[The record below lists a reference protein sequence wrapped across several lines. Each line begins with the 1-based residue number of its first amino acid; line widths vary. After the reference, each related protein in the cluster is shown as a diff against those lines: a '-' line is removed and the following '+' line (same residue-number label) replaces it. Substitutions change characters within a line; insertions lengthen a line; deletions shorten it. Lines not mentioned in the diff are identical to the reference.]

1 MLNDVADG
9 SAREPSAIFR
19 LQSAAVGV
27 DRGVSMDDAS
37 KQLFAPFGAEA
48 VDYRPGHKIRDSQFI
63 VFVYVGKEEIRD
75 RLDAVLGPTNWFTE
89 YEPWAGA
96 TILCKLSL
104 RIGGEWITK
113 SGVGGSSAQMKEEDN
128 QIKSAKTSAFRNA
141 AAEWGFA
148 RHLDFLPTIIWPA
161 NFSNDSKP
169 QWRSWQDPGKL
180 RKTIADLLADQ
191 NAGRLG
197 RNAPTVWG
205 KAEAE
210 PNQAISRPTPST
222 PAPAAV
228 KPTSA
233 PKASTQPP
241 TASAPA
247 AKPVTDVVP
256 TSTSFYALQREVGF
270 PIEKAKAIADTHR
283 QDWTKALPALHQAIA
298 AAAPGGH

>member
-1 MLNDVADG
+1 
-9 SAREPSAIFR
+9 
-19 LQSAAVGV
+19 
-27 DRGVSMDDAS
+27 MDDLL

-48 VDYRPGHKIRDSQFI
+48 VDYRPGHKIKDSQFI
-63 VFVYVGKEEIRD
+63 VFAYVGKEEIRD
-75 RLDAVLGPTNWFTE
+75 RLDAILGPTNWFTE

-161 NFSNDSKP
+161 NVSADSKP

-191 NAGRLG
+191 AAGRLG

-205 KAEAE
+205 KVEATSE
-210 PNQAISRPTPST
+210 QRSSQNQASARPSLSSSVPVAT
-222 PAPAAV
+222 A
-228 KPTSA
+228 PTSA
-233 PKASTQPP
+233 PKASVQPP
-241 TASAPA
+241 MASAPA
-247 AKPVTDVVP
+247 VKPVTDVAP
-256 TSTSFYALQREVGF
+256 TSTSFYALQREVGY
-270 PIEKAKAIADTHR
+270 PIEKAKAIADIHR